1 MNLYLASP
9 SWILLAVVFCLDAC
23 SASPVISQR
32 VVSTALPASPM
43 VSIADGILY
52 RGDAGRRGISY
63 EPAVR
68 SLSGVKWQK
77 SFDEDAYFPVFAGDT
92 LYIGTASGKLLAL
105 DPDSGEARW
114 VFAAETGPILAVALS
129 DGLIYFGGGDKSFYA
144 VEAQTGTLAW
154 SFETDSSVWSSSP
167 LIMDGR
173 VYFGSEH
180 GTVYC
185 LDLPTHQV
193 VWTFKA
199 ASGVLSQMAGD
210 SQHLYVPT
218 QNDLYALDAA
228 SGSEAWSASTPDK
241 WNEPAVANGVV
252 YAGNGNLQFMALD
265 AETGKEHW
273 VFTAPFSQWS
283 EWSAPVV
290 TGDAVYVGYSN
301 NIMYSLKVETGE
313 EQWHFQTEDWATTA
327 PVLTDGVLYFGV
339 GAHANQADA
348 ADDRSFYALDVKTGD
363 KLWSF
368 NANGLVYAPA
378 TIGKGMIYFKTLN
391 NVLYAVH

>member
-1 MNLYLASP
+1 MKVYFRSFG
-9 SWILLAVVFCLDAC
+9 WLLLVIAFCLGAC

-32 VVSTALPASPM
+32 VISTRLPASPA
-43 VSIADGILY
+43 VGITDGILY

-77 SFDEDAYFPVFAGDT
+77 SFDEDAYFPVFAGNA

-105 DPDSGEARW
+105 DPDSGEERW
-114 VFAAETGPILAVALS
+114 VFAAASGPILAVALS
-129 DGLIYFGGGDKSFYA
+129 DGLIYFGAGEKSFYA

-154 SFETDSSVWSSSP
+154 SFESDSSVWSSSP

-173 VYFGSEH
+173 VYFGSER

-185 LDLPTHQV
+185 LDLETHRV
-193 VWTFKA
+193 VWTFKV

-210 SQHLYVPT
+210 SERVYVPT
-218 QNDLYALDAA
+218 QNDLYALDAV
-228 SGSEAWSASTPDK
+228 SGSEVWSASTPDK
-241 WNEPAVANGVV
+241 WNEPAAANGVV

-265 AETGKEHW
+265 AETGKERW

-290 TGDAVYVGYSN
+290 TEDAVYVGYSN
-301 NIMYSLKVETGE
+301 NTMYSLNIETGE
-313 EQWHFQTEDWATTA
+313 EQWHFKTEDWATTA
-327 PVLTDGVLYFGV
+327 PVLSDDALYFGV
-339 GAHANQADA
+339 GAHANQAEA
-348 ADDRSFYALDVKTGD
+348 ADDRLFYALEARTGE

-368 NANGLVYAPA
+368 HAEGLVYASA
-378 TIGKGMIYFKTLN
+378 TLGKGMIYFKTLN
-391 NVLYAVH
+391 NVLYALH